1 MLLPVYCIQKDF
13 SEDLSFS
20 AAGYYVFGV
29 VLLHLVGFAVN
40 ANIFFCRYKNF
51 VFNLYKIYDLLM
63 IECNFDLYLSDI
75 QSFKF
80 EDQNLIP
87 AFSQNK
93 FLEVLINLKNA
104 LLFS

>member
-1 MLLPVYCIQKDF
+1 
-13 SEDLSFS
+13 
-20 AAGYYVFGV
+20 
-29 VLLHLVGFAVN
+29 
-40 ANIFFCRYKNF
+40 
-51 VFNLYKIYDLLM
+51 M